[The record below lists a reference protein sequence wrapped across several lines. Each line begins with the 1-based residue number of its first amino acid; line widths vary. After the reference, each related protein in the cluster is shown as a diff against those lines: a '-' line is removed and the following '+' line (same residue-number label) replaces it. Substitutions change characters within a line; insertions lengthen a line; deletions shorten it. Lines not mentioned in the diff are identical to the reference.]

1 MKASHELLM
10 KVAELGI
17 MRSMEDFLTEQLKP
31 GRLKRRFMEVS
42 IIVDG
47 ELRNLY
53 KNDPHFFSDNK
64 EECTVYL
71 EKFGRIMGMGVKA
84 EKKDDIHVASVVAF
98 CLCFLEETKT
108 KYTPKLCEYLKDI
121 LEYYERGENINYS
134 DFWKGRKFYEEW
146 EKLNNG

>member
-1 MKASHELLM
+1 MKADHALLI
-10 KVAELGI
+10 KAAELGI
-17 MRSMEDFLTEQLKP
+17 MRSMEDFLGEPLKP

-53 KNDPHFFSDNK
+53 TKDPNFYADNMQ
-64 EECTVYL
+64 ECAVYL
-71 EKFGRIMGMGVKA
+71 EKFGRIMGINA
-84 EKKDDIHVASVVAF
+84 EKKEDIHVASVVAF

-108 KYTPKLCEYLKDI
+108 RYTDKLYEYLQDI
-121 LEYYERGENINYS
+121 LDYYERGDNVKYS
-134 DFWKGRKFYEEW
+134 DFWKGRNFYEEW